1 MKQKFLSM
9 FLTLV
14 MAATVLPKMKLNV
27 NAACEEV
34 IKDSVVFGLNKG
46 TNTAM
51 IKGVSGDLPERL
63 RIPEKVVDEDGIE
76 YVVNSIGNNVF
87 VGRKD
92 LKEVEVPD
100 SVAKIGQGAFLS
112 SSIEKIKLPNSV
124 ECIGNHAF
132 SICENLTVVKLSEN
146 LKFKHLA
153 NGVFLHCKNLE
164 RITIPS
170 NIETIGEDVFCGSGL
185 KTIELHNGIKE
196 IGNYAFRSCKQ
207 LTTANLPSSLI
218 YMGISPFD
226 SCCNLKIVKV
236 PVSMKK
242 AAVDAPG
249 ATKVVSIESLLREI
263 AASRNVE
270 QRLSDSVTLV
280 SSTDAC
286 PGSESDSELNPDV
299 RIIDLDSISDSD
311 SDPVPDSDL
320 VPDSAPDLSSD
331 SDSVPDLDS
340 DVFAYKRT
348 RFDDNGF
355 SVESKDGK
363 EFKISSNDIIINQAG
378 IYYVTG
384 YTSTYR
390 VIIRITDKTKTG
402 DVKIVLNNASIRP
415 STPGA
420 GIGVDKRSI
429 KGSRVILELPKYS
442 TNEVSGC
449 ENAGILNE
457 SNLELKI
464 VGTVGGSLTATGG
477 TNSAGIGGG
486 NNGNGTNITI
496 TDKANIVAKGGKNG
510 AGIGG
515 GNGGNGINIT
525 ISGQAIVKAIGG
537 DYAAGI
543 GGGSR
548 DIMNDNGGNGTN
560 ITIFDHAMV
569 TAIGGGMAAGIG
581 GGCSGGKGI
590 GITISNNA
598 VVKATGGER
607 GAGIGGG
614 DGGNGS
620 NIKISGDVIVEAN
633 GGAWGAGIGDGLG
646 GNGSNI
652 TISGDAKVNAIGGNL
667 AAGIGGG
674 YEGKGSIITIS
685 DNPHIYVH
693 SGEDGVGI
701 GSGASAT
708 GKSEIKIYG
717 GIIRILK
724 CKTFSDNPALY
735 DYESWEVNRDGKKY
749 VYPNYYLP
757 LIDYAQYFEM
767 KLSSKHSVH
776 GYFFDF

>member
-1 MKQKFLSM
+1 MK
-9 FLTLV
+9 TLLIELWRKKDEAKIFIGV
-14 MAATVLPKMKLNV
+14 FNISNGCNGTAKMELKV

-34 IKDSVVFGLNKG
+34 IKNSVVFGLNKG

-63 RIPEKVVDEDGIE
+63 RIPEKVVDEDGVE

-124 ECIGNHAF
+124 EYIGNHAF

-170 NIETIGEDVFCGSGL
+170 NIETIGRDAFWGSGL

-196 IGNYAFRSCKQ
+196 IGDCAFGSCKQ

-218 YMGISPFD
+218 YMGRNPFN
-226 SCCNLKIVKV
+226 SCCSLKIIKV

-242 AAVDAPG
+242 AAVDVPG
-249 ATKVVSIESLLREI
+249 AIKVVSIESILREI

-286 PGSESDSELNPDV
+286 PGSESDPELNPDV

-355 SVESKDGK
+355 SVESKAGK

-390 VIIRITDKTKTG
+390 VIIRITDKTKAG

-429 KGSRVILELPKYS
+429 KGSRVILEIPEYS
-442 TNEVSGC
+442 KNEVSGC

-464 VGTVGGSLTATGG
+464 VGTGTLNATGG
-477 TNSAGIGGG
+477 RW
-486 NNGNGTNITI
+486 
-496 TDKANIVAKGGKNG
+496 G

-515 GNGGNGINIT
+515 GKGKDGSNIT
-525 ISGQAIVKAIGG
+525 ISGNANVTATGG
-537 DYAAGI
+537 EEAAGI
-543 GGGSR
+543 GGGS
-548 DIMNDNGGNGTN
+548 IGNGEN
-560 ITIFDHAMV
+560 IEIFDSATV
-569 TAIGGGMAAGIG
+569 NATGGKEAAGIG
-581 GGCSGGKGI
+581 GGSI
-590 GITISNNA
+590 
-598 VVKATGGER
+598 
-607 GAGIGGG
+607 
-614 DGGNGS
+614 
-620 NIKISGDVIVEAN
+620 
-633 GGAWGAGIGDGLG
+633 

-652 TISGDAKVNAIGGNL
+652 TISGSANVTATGGGER

-674 YEGKGSIITIS
+674 GYGDKNSNITIS
-685 DNPHIYVH
+685 GSANVTATGGKRAAGISGGGYWDQNSNIAISGNPTIQVT
-693 SGEDGVGI
+693 SGEDGFGFGNDFGAPCESQI
-701 GSGASAT
+701 TISGGTITTLNCKPFSNMPDLSNY
-708 GKSEIKIYG
+708 KSFKIYLNDKEWEDHNFT
-717 GIIRILK
+717 IYAEKLKIR
-724 CKTFSDNPALY
+724 
-735 DYESWEVNRDGKKY
+735 
-749 VYPNYYLP
+749 P
-757 LIDYAQYFEM
+757 LA
-767 KLSSKHSVH
+767 
-776 GYFFDF
+776 

>member
-1 MKQKFLSM
+1 MKQKFLSV

-14 MAATVLPKMKLNV
+14 MAVTVLPKMELKV

-63 RIPEKVVDEDGIE
+63 RMPEKVVDEDGVE

-170 NIETIGEDVFCGSGL
+170 NIETIGRDAFWGSGL

-196 IGNYAFRSCKQ
+196 IGDCAFGSCKQ

-218 YMGISPFD
+218 YMGRNPFN
-226 SCCNLKIVKV
+226 SCCSLKIIKV

-242 AAVDAPG
+242 AAVDVPG
-249 ATKVVSIESLLREI
+249 VTKVVSIESILREI
-263 AASRNVE
+263 AAYRNVE
-270 QRLSDSVTLV
+270 QRLNDSVTLV
-280 SSTDAC
+280 FSTDAC
-286 PGSESDSELNPDV
+286 PGSESDPELNPDV

-311 SDPVPDSDL
+311 LVPDSD
-320 VPDSAPDLSSD
+320 PDLSSD
-331 SDSVPDLDS
+331 SDLDSAPDSDS
-340 DVFAYKRT
+340 DVFADKRT

-363 EFKISSNDIIINQAG
+363 EFTINGNDIIIYQAG

-384 YTSTYR
+384 STSTYR
-390 VIIRITDKTKTG
+390 VIIRITDKTKAG

-429 KGSRVILELPKYS
+429 KGSRVILEIQEYS
-442 TNEVSGC
+442 KNEVSGC

-477 TNSAGIGGG
+477 TSSAGIGGG
-486 NNGNGTNITI
+486 NNGNGANITI
-496 TDKANIVAKGGKNG
+496 TDRAYIIAKGGRNG

-515 GNGGNGINIT
+515 GDGGNGTNIT
-525 ISGQAIVKAIGG
+525 ISGQAIVEAIGG

-560 ITIFDHAMV
+560 ITISDHAIV
-569 TAIGGGMAAGIG
+569 TAIGGGLAAGIG

-598 VVKATGGER
+598 IVTATGGER

-614 DGGNGS
+614 NGGNGS
-620 NIKISGDVIVEAN
+620 NITISGDVIVEAN

-652 TISGDAKVNAIGGNL
+652 TISGNAIVSVIAGKL

-693 SGEDGVGI
+693 SGKNGVGI
-701 GSGASAT
+701 GSGARAT
-708 GKSEIKIYG
+708 DKSEIKICG
-717 GIIRILK
+717 GTIRILE
-724 CKTFSDNPALY
+724 CKPFSDKPDLY
-735 DYESWEVNRDGKKY
+735 DYYKLWEINQDGKKY

-757 LIDYAQYFEM
+757 LIDYSEDFEM
-767 KLSSKHSVH
+767 KLFS
-776 GYFFDF
+776 